1 MRKTITLYEYKCDF
15 CGDPMPYPSFQRRV
29 EMQKGRN
36 GQEGIEVCAK
46 SFGRVPG
53 FSSSQEQ
60 KDICKECFKN
70 ALLDL
75 IETLNE
81 KESTNEYPH
90 TADPLESYSEEAYK
104 RLKNED
110 EERITLL
117 RKCLSML
124 EIMHEKGRLCCDDSF
139 AVRHVISII
148 DDIIS
153 SWEGGLKGSDDIPP
167 TPKK

>member
-1 MRKTITLYEYKCDF
+1 MRKTITLYEYTCDF
-15 CGDPMPYPSFQRRV
+15 CGDPMPYPGFQRRV
-29 EMQKGRN
+29 EMQKGHN

-46 SFGRVPG
+46 SFGRV
-53 FSSSQEQ
+53 QEQ

-81 KESTNEYPH
+81 KESTDEYPH

-104 RLKNED
+104 RLKNGD

-117 RKCLSML
+117 QKCLSML

-148 DDIIS
+148 DDVIS
-153 SWEGGLKGSDDIPP
+153 SWEEGLKGSDDIPP
-167 TPKK
+167 DLRK